1 MVVFWLCFYIY
12 ASLPKIYIILQW
24 LSCMSARSIQVA
36 PSKPHRAFSS
46 CAKYFCFVLHV
57 KKDNF
62 GKYPDLILPEIARSG
77 CAITCFI
84 VVDFFFPP
92 LNGASSLLYILRFNW
107 PSVTKPVMLLKSWS
121 FGVNKA
127 ALSGGEGSTKNCHS

>member
-62 GKYPDLILPEIARSG
+62 GKYPDLIPPEIARSG

-84 VVDFFFPP
+84 VVDFFF
-92 LNGASSLLYILRFNW
+92 SSFKWSKLTLVYITIQLA
-107 PSVTKPVMLLKSWS
+107 V
-121 FGVNKA
+121 
-127 ALSGGEGSTKNCHS
+127 CHKTSDAFKKLVFRSE